1 VLQRTFK
8 AFQYRDFRL
17 MWIGACTS
25 SIGSWMQ
32 IMAQAWLVYTLSRH
46 DAFLLGLDAFLGN
59 IPIFLFSLIGGAMAD
74 RFDRRHVLLGSQYVQ
89 MADASLLTVL
99 VFTHTVQVWH
109 VLTLSFISGLAQAFG
124 GPAYQA
130 LIPTLVN
137 KEDMP
142 NAIALNSIQFNVAR
156 VVGPTLGGIAMADL
170 GDAWCFGLNAI
181 SFFAPIITLNMIRT
195 RFAPANQAGSLL
207 ASIKEGISYVRRQE
221 GMEALMVLAFCMTAL
236 GIPMLTFLPVFV
248 HDFFHNDKLV
258 YTFFL
263 ICSGLGSIT
272 GSLAIASMGNA
283 RRKGRIALTMLTCLG
298 AGISGFA
305 LSKSMAIS
313 GLMLF
318 FSGASLIAVF
328 AMVSTLVQ
336 MIISNDMRGR
346 VMSVYN
352 VAFRGG
358 MPMGNLVIGW
368 VVQHLWPAP
377 VALAV
382 NGVLLMMLALYFLFL
397 HRRIAAL

>member
-1 VLQRTFK
+1 
-8 AFQYRDFRL
+8 

-32 IMAQAWLVYTLSRH
+32 IMAQAWLVYNLSH
-46 DAFLLGLDAFLGN
+46 NNAFLLGLDAFLGN

-74 RFDRRHVLLGSQYVQ
+74 RFDRRYVLLGSQYVQ
-89 MADASLLTVL
+89 MFDAAVLTAL

-109 VLTLSFISGLAQAFG
+109 VLVLSFISGLAQAFG

-130 LIPTLVN
+130 LIPTLVK

-156 VVGPTLGGIAMADL
+156 IVGPTLGGLAMSHL
-170 GDAWCFGLNAI
+170 GDAWCFGLNSLSFLAPVI
-181 SFFAPIITLNMIRT
+181 SLIRIRA
-195 RFAPANQAGSLL
+195 RFSPQKTGESIL
-207 ASIKEGISYVRRQE
+207 ASIKEGIRYVRRQD

-248 HDFFHNDKLV
+248 KDLFHGEKTV
-258 YTFFL
+258 YTVFL
-263 ICSGLGSIT
+263 VCSGLGSIV
-272 GSLAIASMGNA
+272 GSIGVASMGNVK
-283 RRKGRIALTMLTCLG
+283 RKGLLALSMLVCLG
-298 AGISGFA
+298 AGIAGFA
-305 LSKSMAIS
+305 LSKWLVVS

-318 FSGASLIAVF
+318 LSGAALISVF
-328 AMVSTLVQ
+328 ATVSSLVQ
-336 MIISNDMRGR
+336 VIIANEMRGR

-358 MPMGNLVIGW
+358 MPLGNLVVGW
-368 VVQHLWPAP
+368 IVEHVWPAP
-377 VALAV
+377 IALAV
-382 NGVLLMMLALYFLFL
+382 NGVLLMAVALFFMLA

>member
-1 VLQRTFK
+1 
-8 AFQYRDFRL
+8 

-32 IMAQAWLVYTLSRH
+32 IMAQAWLVYNLSHH

-89 MADASLLTVL
+89 MMDASVLTVL
-99 VFTHTVQVWH
+99 VFTHTVHVWH
-109 VLTLSFISGLAQAFG
+109 VLTLSFISGIAQAFG

-142 NAIALNSIQFNVAR
+142 NAIALNSIQFNTAR
-156 VVGPTLGGIAMADL
+156 IIGPTLGGIAMADF
-170 GDAWCFGLNAI
+170 GDAWCFGLNAV
-181 SFFAPIITLNMIRT
+181 SFLAPIVTLNIIRT
-195 RFAPANQAGSLL
+195 RFAPASATASIL
-207 ASIKEGISYVRRQE
+207 ASIKEGIHYVRRQE
-221 GMEALMVLAFCMTAL
+221 GMEPLMVLAFCMTAL
-236 GIPMLTFLPVFV
+236 GIPMMTFLPVFV
-248 HDFFHNDKLV
+248 RDFFHDDKMV

-263 ICSGLGSIT
+263 VCSGLGSIT
-272 GSLAIASMGNA
+272 GSLGVASLGNA
-283 RRKGRIALTMLTCLG
+283 KHKGRIALSSLVCLG

-305 LSKSMAIS
+305 LSKSLAIS
-313 GLMLF
+313 CLMLF
-318 FSGASLIAVF
+318 FSGAALISVF
-328 AMVSTLVQ
+328 TMVSSLVQ
-336 MIISNDMRGR
+336 IIISNEMRGR

-358 MPMGNLVIGW
+358 MPMGNLVVGW

-377 VALAV
+377 IALAV
-382 NGVLLMMLALYFLFL
+382 NGVLLMSVALYFMFL
-397 HRRIAAL
+397 HRTIARL